1 MRKRARMNIERNY
14 AGAWVIYAS
23 NSRGDLVTRSYYVYN
38 KRESIKLFRQYMR
51 DGEGK

>member
-1 MRKRARMNIERNY
+1 MNIERNY

-23 NSRGDLVTRSYYVYN
+23 NSRGYLVTRSYYGYN

-51 DGEGK
+51 EGEGK

>member
-1 MRKRARMNIERNY
+1 MNIERNY

-23 NSRGDLVTRSYYVYN
+23 DRAGYLVTRSYYGYN

-51 DGEGK
+51 EGEGK